1 MKFIKKNLSN
11 ILFAIFIVLL
21 LIPQTRVPIQV
32 FLQRLIAFSPSA
44 IDENEREAV
53 ATYDWQ
59 LKKVETGKVNFN
71 TSEGEVILVN
81 LWATWCAPCIAEMPS
96 LQKLYNDY
104 GDKMAFYFISNE
116 KENKLNSFLTDK
128 QFNLP
133 VYQPLEPAPEALNSN
148 ALPTTYI
155 IDKNGKI
162 VIKKTGVADWNS
174 EKTRAILDDLIGE

>member
-1 MKFIKKNLSN
+1 MKLLKKNISN
-11 ILFAIFIVLL
+11 ILFAVFILLL
-21 LIPQTRVPIQV
+21 LIPQTRMPIQI
-32 FLQRLIAFSPSA
+32 FLQRLIAFSPST
-44 IDENEREAV
+44 IDETEREAV

-59 LKKVETGKVNFN
+59 LKKVGEGKVNFN
-71 TSEGEVILVN
+71 TSEGEVILIN

-116 KENKLNSFLTDK
+116 KEQKLYVFLEKNKFD
-128 QFNLP
+128 LP

-155 IDKNGKI
+155 IDKTGKI

-174 EKTRAILDDLIGE
+174 KKTREILDNLIGE

>member
-1 MKFIKKNLSN
+1 MKFLKKNLSN
-11 ILFAIFIVLL
+11 ILFAVFILLL
-21 LIPQTRVPIQV
+21 LIPQTRMPIQV
-32 FLQRLIAFSPSA
+32 FLQRLIAFSPST
-44 IDENEREAV
+44 ISEDKREAV

-59 LKKVETGKVNFN
+59 LNSIDDGQINFS

-81 LWATWCAPCIAEMPS
+81 LWATWCAPCVAEMPS

-116 KENKLNSFLTDK
+116 IENKLNAFLKDN
-128 QFNLP
+128 QYNLP
-133 VYQPLEPAPEALNSN
+133 VFQPLEPAPEALNSN

-155 IDKNGKI
+155 IDKSGNI

-174 EKTRAILDDLIGE
+174 KKTRDILDDLIGE